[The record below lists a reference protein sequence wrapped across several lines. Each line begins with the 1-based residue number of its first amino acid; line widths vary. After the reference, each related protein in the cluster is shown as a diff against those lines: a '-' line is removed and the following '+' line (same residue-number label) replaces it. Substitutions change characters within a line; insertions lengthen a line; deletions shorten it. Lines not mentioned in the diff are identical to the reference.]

1 MRLKDNLNFPTLRGH
16 LTIKT
21 LDSATGKVLSV
32 WEKHNVIVNGS
43 THALINGIATTTTT
57 NNQIETIVLGSDLG
71 ELMTGNPSVTFSGS
85 TATRASGSFLTDGFA
100 IGDFITVQ
108 GTVSNNT
115 SLTTGL
121 PLYYV
126 TNVTATVITI
136 GAYPAPGYITVNG
149 IQYTPTTTFVTETST
164 TAAISRGSIWSPSAP
179 LVTYNNTTMANESF
193 VGHILYPAPSS
204 AISVGVVDSVTLA
217 FNCLINGAD
226 CIAYTGGSQAQFTS
240 ASLNT
245 GDGNAFAY
253 QRFPATVI
261 TAVINISI
269 IWQIGY

>member
-1 MRLKDNLNFPTLRGH
+1 MKIKDRMNFPTLHGH

-21 LDSATGKVLSV
+21 VDHATGKVLST

-57 NNQIETIVLGSDLG
+57 DNQIETITLGSDLG
-71 ELMTGNPSVTFSGS
+71 ELMSGNPSVTFSGS

-121 PLYYV
+121 PFYYI
-126 TNVTATVITI
+126 TGLSATVITI
-136 GAYPAPGYITVNG
+136 GAYPGVGYITVNG
-149 IQYTPTTTFVTETST
+149 INYTPTTSFVTETT
-164 TAAISRGSIWSPSAP
+164 ATAAISRGFIWSPSAP
-179 LVTYNNTTMANESF
+179 LATYDNTTMANESF

-226 CIAYTGGSQAQFTS
+226 CIAYTGGTQAQFTS

-245 GDGNAFAY
+245 GDGNVFAF

-261 TAVINISI
+261 TAVIDVSI